1 MVCTSG
7 EVMITSGH
15 IRVAGG
21 AILATA
27 LLSVWMSAG
36 AQEEVATE
44 AASQQTMEEIV
55 VVANKG
61 GDPVEIDA
69 QYQERLRARIIDEYM
84 RLQSAQEEEQWRK
97 SLPTAIR
104 EPSSRISWGYDA
116 QAESRMRREMEL
128 TDLPTDTLKPA
139 TVISVSF

>member
-1 MVCTSG
+1 MVITSG
-7 EVMITSGH
+7 EVMIANGQIS
-15 IRVAGG
+15 VAGVG
-21 AILATA
+21 ILAAA
-27 LLSVWMSAG
+27 LLSVWMSAR
-36 AQEEVATE
+36 AQEEGATE

-55 VVANKG
+55 VVGNKG

-97 SLPTAIR
+97 SLPTAIK

-128 TDLPTDTLKPA
+128 TDLPMDTLKPA